1 MPLVVHPAASH
12 ILVQAVA
19 WTRQHFG
26 VGVATRLQQRVSQ
39 AGELLLREPGV
50 GAPATAGTQRLPP
63 VGYPYTLVYPA
74 TADLV
79 HVLAFMHQSR
89 MPDYWVHRV

>member
-1 MPLVVHPAASH
+1 MPLVVHPAASRE
-12 ILVQAVA
+12 LAQAVA

-50 GAPATAGTQRLPP
+50 GTPATAGAQRLPLA
-63 VGYPYTLVYPA
+63 GYPYTLVYRVH
-74 TADLV
+74 ADVV
-79 HVLAFMHQSR
+79 HLLAFMHQSR
-89 MPDYWVHRV
+89 MPDYWVQRV